1 MHTYL
6 NQLQHVLDHGI
17 KKGDRT
23 GVGTISCFGM
33 HARYAMADGFPAVT
47 TKRLVWKSMLSELLW
62 FISGS
67 NDIHK
72 LKAMLKSNR
81 LWDGNYED
89 YHSKARRV
97 YKADGD
103 MGRIY
108 GVQWR
113 AWQGYGKKKK
123 EIEPDLD
130 QTEIDFGVQWP
141 EKKEVGA
148 HPWRRLRDR
157 HGNKVDQLQE
167 AINLIQE
174 NPESRR
180 ILVDAWNA
188 AEVTPYQV
196 ALPPCHV
203 LFQFYVAEG
212 KLSLQMYQRSC
223 DMFLGVP
230 LNIASYSVLLHM
242 VAKITGLVPHEFI
255 HVLGDAHI
263 YLNHLDA
270 VKEQLSR
277 KPYPLPE
284 LRIKDRGQTEIDYFE
299 MDDFELINYQHHDTI
314 RAEMAV

>member
-6 NQLQHVLDHGI
+6 DQLQHVLDHGV

-23 GVGTISCFGM
+23 GVGTISCFGL

-47 TKRLVWKSMLSELLW
+47 TKRLVWKSLLSELLW

-67 NDIHK
+67 DNIYE
-72 LKAMLKSNR
+72 LKTYLKSNR

-89 YHSKARRV
+89 YLNRLGIEKN
-97 YKADGD
+97 DGS

-113 AWQGYGKKKK
+113 RWKGTNGK
-123 EIEPDLD
+123 
-130 QTEIDFGVQWP
+130 V
-141 EKKEVGA
+141 
-148 HPWRRLRDR
+148 
-157 HGNKVDQLQE
+157 VDQLQN
-167 AINLIQE
+167 AIELIRE

-180 ILVDAWNA
+180 IMVNAWNA
-188 AEVTPYQV
+188 AEIGAQDV
-196 ALPPCHV
+196 ALPPCHNF
-203 LFQFYVAEG
+203 FQFYVAEG

-242 VAKITGLVPHEFI
+242 VAKITNLTPCEFI

-277 KPYPLPE
+277 EPYPLPK
-284 LRIKDRGQTEIDYFE
+284 LWIKDRGQTEIDDFE

>member
-1 MHTYL
+1 MLIRGHRPYDNFLLPNSLTAYFSPPFIIIFSALGVFMHTYL
-6 NQLQHVLDHGI
+6 NQLQHVLNHGV

-23 GVGTISCFGM
+23 GVGTISCFGL
-33 HARYAMADGFPAVT
+33 HACYAMADGFPAVT
-47 TKRLVWKSMLSELLW
+47 TKRLVWKSLLSELLW

-67 NDIHK
+67 DNIYD
-72 LKAMLKSNR
+72 LKTYLKSNR

-89 YHSKARRV
+89 YLNRLGIDKN
-97 YKADGD
+97 DGS

-113 AWQGYGKKKK
+113 RWKGANGK
-123 EIEPDLD
+123 
-130 QTEIDFGVQWP
+130 V
-141 EKKEVGA
+141 
-148 HPWRRLRDR
+148 
-157 HGNKVDQLQE
+157 VDQLQN
-167 AINLIQE
+167 AIELIRE

-180 ILVDAWNA
+180 IMVDAWNA
-188 AEVTPYQV
+188 AETGPLDV
-196 ALPPCHV
+196 ALPPCHNF
-203 LFQFYVAEG
+203 FQFYVAEG

-230 LNIASYSVLLHM
+230 LNIASYSVLLHI
-242 VAKITGLVPHEFI
+242 VAKITGLVPCEFI

-263 YLNHLDA
+263 YLNHLNA

-284 LRIKDRGQTEIDYFE
+284 LRIKDRGQTEIDHFE

>member
-6 NQLQHVLDHGI
+6 DQLQHVLDHGV

-23 GVGTISCFGM
+23 GVGTISCFGL

-47 TKRLVWKSMLSELLW
+47 TKRLVWKSILSELLW

-67 NDIHK
+67 DNIYD
-72 LKAMLKSNR
+72 LKTYLKSNR

-89 YHSKARRV
+89 YLNRLGMDKN
-97 YKADGD
+97 DGS

-113 AWQGYGKKKK
+113 RWKGANGK
-123 EIEPDLD
+123 
-130 QTEIDFGVQWP
+130 V
-141 EKKEVGA
+141 
-148 HPWRRLRDR
+148 
-157 HGNKVDQLQE
+157 VDQLQN
-167 AINLIQE
+167 AINLIRE

-180 ILVDAWNA
+180 IMVNAWNA
-188 AEVTPYQV
+188 AEIGTRDV
-196 ALPPCHV
+196 ALPPCHNF
-203 LFQFYVAEG
+203 FQFYVAEG

-242 VAKITGLVPHEFI
+242 VAKITNLIPHEFI
-255 HVLGDAHI
+255 HILGDAHI
-263 YLNHLDA
+263 YLSHLDA

-277 KPYPLPE
+277 KPYPLPK
-284 LRIKDRGQTEIDYFE
+284 LRIEDRGQTEIDDFE